1 MVRGRLR
8 IFLGAAPGVGKT
20 YEMLQFGNREL
31 VRGRDV
37 VIGFLET
44 HGRKATADQVDELD
58 IVPRTQLTH
67 RGSTFTEMDVDAVL
81 ARAPEMALVDEYAHT
96 NVPGSRNA
104 KRWQDIEEL
113 LEAGIDVISTVNI
126 QHLESLND
134 VVEQITGVKQRETVP
149 DSRVRAADQIDLVD
163 LPPESIRRRLARGKI
178 YEASKIDAALG
189 NFFRPGNL
197 GALRELALLWVA
209 DRVEE
214 ALGQYKR
221 DHDIDRPWETRER
234 VMVAITGAPHADHVV
249 RRAVRIAARSRAR
262 LIGVHVIP
270 QDGLASRP
278 APGLEEQRS
287 LLEHG
292 GGSYIE
298 VVGDD
303 PATALLAVAHS
314 EEVTQLVLGA
324 TRRTRWQ
331 ELVGGSII
339 NHVIRGAG
347 PVDVH
352 VISSEA
358 ADGDLP
364 ARLPTARSRGLSRR
378 RKTLGLAVSV
388 IGMFVL
394 TLVLE
399 SARTELE
406 LASIVLLYLGL
417 IVVASAVG
425 GLLVGVSTAV
435 VAFAVTDFF
444 FAHPLRAWTIDDPR
458 VFLSLVVFVFVGVV
472 VSALVDVAAR
482 RSADATRARAE
493 AAALS
498 DLARVLLDSDRP
510 LERFVDS
517 LRTTLQLRGVALLRR
532 NAGAWIV
539 EASAGSPVPRTPE
552 EGSDAIEVSA
562 DTLLVID
569 GPQALAED
577 RRVLTAFAAQLT
589 VALES
594 RTLARAAANA
604 GALEQARDFRGALL
618 AAVSHD
624 LRTPLAS
631 VMAAATSL
639 QQTDVELSREDREAF
654 VETIVAEIE
663 HLNGL
668 VGNLLDM
675 SRIHSGAVEVTTIPV
690 GLDEVVPSA
699 VRSLSGG
706 HDRVDVDVAESL
718 PRVQADPGLLER
730 IIANLLANAIRWSPP
745 DTPVRVVAGEVPKGI
760 DLRIIDRGPGIAA
773 DDRIRVFEP
782 FQRTGDD
789 HASDGIGL
797 GLAVARGFVEA
808 IGASLEIDDTPGGGT
823 TMVLH
828 LHSAPRPRGHTAGTR
843 RRSGDDHTERVRAR
857 EGREP

>member
-1 MVRGRLR
+1 LR

-31 VRGRDV
+31 ARGRDV

-44 HGRKATADQVDELD
+44 HGRQATADQIGDLE
-58 IVPRTQLTH
+58 IVSRTEIAH
-67 RGSTFTEMDVDAVL
+67 RGSRFTEMDVDAVL
-81 ARAPEMALVDEYAHT
+81 ARAPEIALVDEYAHT

-104 KRWQDIEEL
+104 KRWQDVEEL
-113 LEAGIDVISTVNI
+113 LDAGIDVISTVNI

-134 VVEQITGVKQRETVP
+134 VVEQITGVKQRETIP

-214 ALGQYKR
+214 AIGQYKR

-234 VMVAITGAPHADHVV
+234 VMVALTGAPHADQVV
-249 RRAVRIAARSRAR
+249 RRAIRIAARSRAR
-262 LIGVHVIP
+262 LIGVHVIG
-270 QDGLASRP
+270 QDGLTSRP
-278 APGLEEQRS
+278 TPGLDEQRA

-292 GGSYIE
+292 GGSYTE

-303 PATALLAVAHS
+303 PAEALLAVAHS
-314 EEVTQLVLGA
+314 EQVTQLVLGA

-331 ELVGGSII
+331 ELVSGSII
-339 NHVIRGAG
+339 NRVIRGAG

-358 ADGDLP
+358 AAGDLP
-364 ARLPTARSRGLSRR
+364 TRLPAIRSRGLSRR
-378 RKTLGLAVSV
+378 RKALGLAVGMV
-388 IGMFVL
+388 GLIGL
-394 TLVLE
+394 TLLLVP
-399 SARTELE
+399 AGTELE
-406 LASIVLLYLGL
+406 LASVILLYLGL
-417 IVVASAVG
+417 TVVASAVG
-425 GLLVGVSTAV
+425 GLLAGVLTAV
-435 VAFAVTDFF
+435 ISFGVTDYFF
-444 FAHPLRAWTIDDPR
+444 THPLRAWTIDDPQ
-458 VFLSLVVFVFVGVV
+458 VFLALMVFVFVGVV
-472 VSALVDVAAR
+472 VSVLVDVAAR

-498 DLARVLLDSDRP
+498 DLARVLLDSDQP
-510 LERFVDS
+510 LQRFVDT
-517 LRTTLQLRGVALLRR
+517 LRTTLQLRSVALLRH
-532 NAGAWIV
+532 NAGRWIV
-539 EASAGSPVPRTPE
+539 EASAGSPVPQTPDD
-552 EGSDAIEVSA
+552 GSDAIEVSA
-562 DTLLVID
+562 DTVLVID
-569 GPQALAED
+569 GPKALAED
-577 RRVLTAFAAQLT
+577 RRVLAAFAAQLT

-631 VMAAATSL
+631 VKAAATSL
-639 QQTDVELSREDREAF
+639 QQTDVELSPEDREAF
-654 VETIVAEIE
+654 VETIVAEID

-675 SRIHSGAVEVTTIPV
+675 SRIHSGAVDVTTIPV
-690 GLDEVVPSA
+690 GLDEVVPPA
-699 VRSLSGG
+699 IRSLSRD

-745 DTPVRVVAGEVPKGI
+745 DTPVRIVAGEVPGGI

-773 DDRIRVFEP
+773 DDRLRIFEP

-828 LHSAPRPRGHTAGTR
+828 LQAAPRPQRQAVGTGQR
-843 RRSGDDHTERVRAR
+843 LNDDQTEPPVREQ
-857 EGREP
+857 EGGEP

>member
-1 MVRGRLR
+1 LR

-31 VRGRDV
+31 ARGRDV

-44 HGRKATADQVDELD
+44 HGRQATADQIGDLE
-58 IVPRTQLTH
+58 IVSRTEIAH
-67 RGSTFTEMDVDAVL
+67 RGSRFTEMDVDAVL
-81 ARAPEMALVDEYAHT
+81 ARAPEIALVDEYAHT

-104 KRWQDIEEL
+104 KRWQDVEEL
-113 LEAGIDVISTVNI
+113 LDAGIDVISTVNI

-134 VVEQITGVKQRETVP
+134 VVEQITGVKQRETIP

-214 ALGQYKR
+214 AIGQYKR

-234 VMVAITGAPHADHVV
+234 VMVALTGAPHADQVV
-249 RRAVRIAARSRAR
+249 RRAIRIAARSRAR
-262 LIGVHVIP
+262 LIGVHVIG
-270 QDGLASRP
+270 QDGLTSRP
-278 APGLEEQRS
+278 TPGLDEQRA

-292 GGSYIE
+292 GGSYTE

-303 PATALLAVAHS
+303 PAEALLAVAHS
-314 EEVTQLVLGA
+314 EQVTQLVLGA

-331 ELVGGSII
+331 ELVSGSII
-339 NHVIRGAG
+339 NRVIRGAG

-358 ADGDLP
+358 AAGDLP
-364 ARLPTARSRGLSRR
+364 TRLPAIRSRGLSRR
-378 RKTLGLAVSV
+378 RKALGLAVGMV
-388 IGMFVL
+388 GLIGL
-394 TLVLE
+394 TLLLVP
-399 SARTELE
+399 AGTELE
-406 LASIVLLYLGL
+406 LASVILLYLGL
-417 IVVASAVG
+417 TVVASAVG
-425 GLLVGVSTAV
+425 GLLAGVLTAV
-435 VAFAVTDFF
+435 ISFGVTDYFF
-444 FAHPLRAWTIDDPR
+444 THPLRAWTIDDPQ
-458 VFLSLVVFVFVGVV
+458 VFLALVVFVFVGVV
-472 VSALVDVAAR
+472 VSVLVDVAAR

-498 DLARVLLDSDRP
+498 DLARVLLDSDQP
-510 LERFVDS
+510 LQRFVDT
-517 LRTTLQLRGVALLRR
+517 LRTTLQLRSVALLRP
-532 NAGAWIV
+532 NAGRWIV
-539 EASAGSPVPRTPE
+539 EASAGSPVPQTPDD
-552 EGSDAIEVSA
+552 GSDAIEVSA
-562 DTLLVID
+562 DTVLVID
-569 GPQALAED
+569 GPKALAED
-577 RRVLTAFAAQLT
+577 RRVLAAFAAQLT

-631 VMAAATSL
+631 VKAAATSL
-639 QQTDVELSREDREAF
+639 QQTDVELSPEDREAF
-654 VETIVAEIE
+654 VETIVAEID

-675 SRIHSGAVEVTTIPV
+675 SRIHSGAVDVTTIPV

-699 VRSLSGG
+699 IRSLSRD

-745 DTPVRVVAGEVPKGI
+745 DTPVRIVAGEVPGGI

-773 DDRIRVFEP
+773 DDRLRIFEP

-828 LHSAPRPRGHTAGTR
+828 LQAAPRPQRQAVGTGQR
-843 RRSGDDHTERVRAR
+843 LNDDQTEPPVREQ
-857 EGREP
+857 EGGEP